1 LILVGPKVCAD
12 DIKLQIGVTGN
23 NALSGLDDPVT
34 VAKIPEV
41 SKLLQAIAD
50 EPRSVDFIERSL
62 RDSKANLNLLV
73 ELGLLKEWYGRYA
86 ISFNYLT
93 VEDHQLLMTV
103 LAPFAESLAQS
114 FRDRWPEF
122 EAAFRAYD
130 AQGVAMGDLAY
141 VIVGAFSLDWDGLDI
156 TAEKDLRI
164 TADELP
170 QGRDFVIRAKEQSGQ
185 ISTKGLYWGSHNTV
199 VEGVRFTTFGDHHS
213 LPRLAL
219 PRFRHPTVCWRVI
232 AHFS

>member
-122 EAAFRAYD
+122 EAAFR
-130 AQGVAMGDLAY
+130 L
-141 VIVGAFSLDWDGLDI
+141 
-156 TAEKDLRI
+156 
-164 TADELP
+164 
-170 QGRDFVIRAKEQSGQ
+170 
-185 ISTKGLYWGSHNTV
+185 
-199 VEGVRFTTFGDHHS
+199 
-213 LPRLAL
+213 
-219 PRFRHPTVCWRVI
+219 
-232 AHFS
+232 